1 MNTIFKVIWNQA
13 LGCFTAVGELA
24 TSQGKRSSKSTA
36 VVAATLMMLGSGQ
49 ASAEERMMEARD
61 YMTDCVVQGLQMVC
75 IEGAKSLTSGSF
87 AVGQNSLAG
96 QSVQNYDLN
105 WASLAAPETKTIRVG
120 GASKVINQGDKFT
133 SVEDFNAYLSTLR
146 DNNKFKRTYIGK
158 MNNIAM
164 GTGAQAVGGR
174 NISIGES
181 AGAVVDSDNLAYL
194 NSNESKNIRNQ
205 LAAVSAEERAT
216 YNWQIHNVNIGTNA
230 GLNAKKDYSVAMGFN
245 AGALNEEARKV
256 QVADYTDATVFIGK
270 SAGENNTSS
279 GSVAI
284 GVEAAMPK
292 TNGGVTDKYDD
303 QSVYIGKQ
311 AGRGTETGVLKGAD
325 GNGTYKDPI
334 KTYNGIYRDTNNDL
348 LAGSLENP
356 GSPALTGS
364 NVGVGPNALW
374 FAKGSANVGMG
385 WKAGNSSTGS
395 NNTYLGNISGMTQ
408 VGDFNVAVGNEAGGG
423 AVSSRSVSVGS
434 YAKANGDASVAVG
447 SGAKAGSQDKTLT
460 VTSGSNNSSGAHYQ
474 NNKYNDIAVGNEAA
488 ATGGSSIAMGKRAIS
503 NNDSSVAVG
512 SNAEATGKGAIS
524 LGSSVGVTVERKVE
538 GYGENTD
545 TAIPDATKQSI
556 ASGDFSMAIGTASA
570 ASGNNSIAQG
580 TRSSAKK
587 MGSIALGYE
596 ALSTGDASL
605 AASSNAK
612 AYGKSDI
619 AIGKNALAGDENF
632 QNSDGHSYN
641 TAIGQDAKAIAS
653 QSTAI
658 GTAAQAVGGDAVA
671 VGSAAQAADT
681 AAIAVGKNSLAQT
694 DSSLAVGKAAKATGT
709 ASVAVGGDAIASGNN
724 ATVFGVYSKAE
735 GTSSTAVG
743 PNAQATKNN
752 AVAVGVESRA
762 TGGSSIATGHGAQAS
777 GGAAIA
783 IGHSAQATANN
794 AISIGN
800 GNIVSG
806 KNSGAIGDPTTV
818 SGKGSYSIG
827 NNNTV
832 ATNDSFVLGSN
843 VSQTIENSVA
853 LGKDSAMTAGS
864 AVGTAVKATDGTD
877 GATTTAGDKGTVD
890 TATVNGVTYGGFA
903 GAKADGVVSVGSAG
917 KERRVQNVAAGEISE
932 TSTDAING
940 SQLYLVAK
948 GLNDQMPVVYTKADG
963 TKVYKKPD
971 GTFVDESGTEVQP
984 TDVIASMNNGEGST
998 TAPMALTNIA
1008 GNLDGAKANTTAPV
1022 TSGTAPAD
1030 VNVNN
1035 AATVGDVLNAGWN
1048 LQGNGQAVGFVKPYD
1063 TVNFVGTGAATVTG
1077 EVVDGVATI
1086 TIDVP
1091 KTAAGGMNSFN
1102 VASNGAAPTEIADGN
1117 TVDFIN
1123 GNNTVVTT
1131 TPKADNSGVDVKVD
1145 LADNIMV
1152 GKPGVD
1158 GKDGSI
1164 GAAGKD
1170 GASAVLNGKDGT
1182 IGLTGPRGADGE
1194 DGASAAIGV
1203 KDGAKGLDGNDGANG
1218 DSKTRIVYTTP
1229 DGNTEEVATLNDGL
1243 KFEGNQGGTLDKK
1256 LNETVT
1262 IKGDLANDKDATAA
1276 NTRVDVE
1283 DGNLVV
1289 KLAKDITDVNSVTFG
1304 PVDPATGKPADP
1316 SKTVSIGSDG
1326 LNNGGNQITNV
1337 ASGGDVDTNAA
1348 NIGDVKKAAAAAKTT
1363 VSSND
1368 STVKVVKSTDK
1379 DTGADNYDLSINAQG
1394 VTNNAQLPV
1403 VYTDKKGNKVYKQA
1417 DGSFNTAI
1425 NGKGDTVKPADVIA
1439 SMNNGENE
1447 TAPTQLANV
1456 ASAIDPNGDSKDFAE
1471 SLDKAAADPIGQNS
1485 AVNVSDLK
1493 KAADTLTNKGFGL
1506 TDENGNAIQQGLGTA
1521 IKVQGNNGITT
1532 SVVDSTDKD
1541 GQPVKALEVSL
1552 GNDIT
1557 VGGLGKD
1564 GQPGKDGTIGVKGAD
1579 GQTGVTLNGKDGS
1592 ISLTGPKGADGK
1604 DGASATIA
1612 VKDGTKGLDG
1622 NDGADGES
1630 KTRIVYTKP
1639 DGTTEEVA
1647 TLNDGLSF
1655 AGDKGEV
1662 INKKLNEQLDIKGK
1676 AAADAEVTDKN
1687 IRVDS
1692 EEGALIIK
1700 MAKMLQDLEG
1710 AEFTDKDGN
1719 TVVVKDGGIVI
1730 KGKDAPDDKTV
1741 SLTTNGLNNGGNKIT
1756 NVARGTDLTD
1766 AVNVEQLEEVKNQ
1779 AGAGGFNVETNSKD
1793 TKKIGNGDTVDF
1805 VNGNNTTV
1813 SKVDTPKGVQ
1823 VKVDLAKDL
1832 KGLNSVELKDPAG
1845 NVTNITGNGV
1855 NISGTNSA
1863 GNPSNVSL
1871 TANGLNNGGNRITNV
1886 APGVK
1891 GTDAVNVNQ
1900 LNAVGKR
1907 IGDVD
1912 RKARGGIAGSAAM
1925 ANLPQAYIPGHSM
1938 VAVAAS
1944 THRGANAVALG
1955 VSRISD
1961 SGHVIIKLSGSADSE
1976 GGKSAGIGVGYQW

>member
-146 DNNKFKRTYIGK
+146 DNDKFKRTYIGK

-181 AGAVVDSDNLAYL
+181 AGAVADSDNLAYL
-194 NSNESKNIRNQ
+194 NSNESQNIKNR
-205 LAAVSAEERAT
+205 LEAVSAEERAT

-230 GLNAKKDYSVAMGFN
+230 GLNAKKDYSIAMGFN

-270 SAGENNTSS
+270 RAGENNTSS

-284 GVEAAMPK
+284 GVEAAMPRA
-292 TNGGVTDKYDD
+292 NGGVTDKYDD

-325 GNGTYKDPI
+325 GNGTYKDPA

-385 WKAGNSSTGS
+385 WKAGNTSTGS

-460 VTSGSNNSSGAHYQ
+460 VTSGSTNSSGAHYQ

-524 LGSSVGVTVERKVE
+524 LGSSVGVTVERTPE
-538 GYGENTD
+538 GYGQNTD
-545 TAIPDATKQSI
+545 TEIPDATKQSI
-556 ASGDFSMAIGTASA
+556 ASGDFSMALGTASA

-580 TRSSAKK
+580 TRSSATDL
-587 MGSIALGYE
+587 GSIAFGYE
-596 ALSTGDASL
+596 TLSTGDASL

-653 QSTAI
+653 QSTAV
-658 GTAAQAVGGDAVA
+658 GTAAQATAN
-671 VGSAAQAADT
+671 DT
-681 AAIAVGKNSLAQT
+681 IAVG
-694 DSSLAVGKAAKATGT
+694 
-709 ASVAVGGDAIASGNN
+709 
-724 ATVFGVYSKAE
+724 
-735 GTSSTAVG
+735 
-743 PNAQATKNN
+743 P
-752 AVAVGVESRA
+752 
-762 TGGSSIATGHGAQAS
+762 
-777 GGAAIA
+777 
-783 IGHSAQATANN
+783 SAQATNLSSI
-794 AISIGN
+794 AIGKDAQATGEQSISVGVGN
-800 GNIVSG
+800 VVSG
-806 KNSGAIGDPTTV
+806 NNSGAFGDPTTI
-818 SGKGSYSIG
+818 SGTGSYSIG

-903 GAKADGVVSVGSAG
+903 GATADGVVSVGSAG

-971 GTFVDESGTEVQP
+971 GTFVDESGEEVQP

-1022 TSGTAPAD
+1022 TSGTAPTD

-1048 LQGNGQAVGFVKPYD
+1048 LQGNGQAVDFVKPYD

-1117 TVDFIN
+1117 TVDFID

-1164 GAAGKD
+1164 GATGKD

-1262 IKGDLANDKDATAA
+1262 VKGGLADNATATDA

-1283 DGNLVV
+1283 DGALVV
-1289 KLAKDITDVNSVTFG
+1289 KLAKDLKDIDSAIFGTDAADQTVINKDGITIKGDNN
-1304 PVDPATGKPADP
+1304 
-1316 SKTVSIGSDG
+1316 VSLTDAG
-1326 LNNGGNQITNV
+1326 LDNGGNKIVNV
-1337 ASGGDVDTNAA
+1337 AAGEADTDAVNVSQLNKEVA
-1348 NIGDVKKAAAAAKTT
+1348 KAKTT
-1363 VSSND
+1363 VTSND
-1368 STVKVVKSTDK
+1368 GSVTVVKTAASD
-1379 DTGADNYDLSINAQG
+1379 GHDNYDLSVDAQS
-1394 VTNNAQLPV
+1394 VAENAQLPV
-1403 VYTDKKGNKVYKQA
+1403 VYTNKAGDKVYKQA
-1417 DGSFNTAI
+1417 DGTFNTAKD
-1425 NGKGDTVKPADVIA
+1425 GSGDTVQPTDVIA
-1439 SMNNGENE
+1439 SMNNGEGST
-1447 TAPTQLANV
+1447 TAPMALTNIAGNLDGAKANTTAPV
-1456 ASAIDPNGDSKDFAE
+1456 TSGTAP
-1471 SLDKAAADPIGQNS
+1471 AD
-1485 AVNVSDLK
+1485 VNVNN
-1493 KAADTLTNKGFGL
+1493 AATVGDVL
-1506 TDENGNAIQQGLGTA
+1506 NAGWNL
-1521 IKVQGNNGITT
+1521 QGNGQAVDFVKPYDTVNFVDGANTT
-1532 SVVDSTDKD
+1532 VTTRPKDDGTGVDVKVDLAD
-1541 GQPVKALEVSL
+1541 NVLVGQP
-1552 GNDIT
+1552 GQD
-1557 VGGLGKD
+1557 GKD
-1564 GQPGKDGTIGVKGAD
+1564 GKDGSIGATGKDGASAV
-1579 GQTGVTLNGKDGS
+1579 LNGKDGS

-1612 VKDGTKGLDG
+1612 VKDGTKGLER

>member
-49 ASAEERMMEARD
+49 ASAEEMVEIQESSACETPFP
-61 YMTDCVVQGLQMVC
+61 YLQMAC
-75 IEGAKSLTSGSF
+75 IKGAKSLTSGSI

-96 QSVQNYDLN
+96 LSVQSQNVWTDEFVQNYDLN

-181 AGAVVDSDNLAYL
+181 AGAVADSDNLAYL
-194 NSNESKNIRNQ
+194 NSNESRNIKNQ
-205 LAAVSAEERAT
+205 LTAVSAEERAT

-325 GNGTYKDPI
+325 GNGTYKDPA
-334 KTYNGIYRDTNNDL
+334 KTYNGIYRDTNDGL

-460 VTSGSNNSSGAHYQ
+460 VTSGSTNSSGAHYQ
-474 NNKYNDIAVGNEAA
+474 NDKYNDIAVGNEAA

-641 TAIGQDAKAIAS
+641 TAIGQDARATAS

-735 GTSSTAVG
+735 GASSTAVG

-864 AVGTAVKATDGTD
+864 AVDTAVKATDGTD

-1048 LQGNGQAVGFVKPYD
+1048 LQGNGQAVDFVKPYD

-1117 TVDFIN
+1117 TVDFID

-1164 GAAGKD
+1164 GATGKD

-1218 DSKTRIVYTTP
+1218 DSKTRIVYTEP
-1229 DGNTEEVATLNDGL
+1229 DG
-1243 KFEGNQGGTLDKK
+1243 K
-1256 LNETVT
+1256 
-1262 IKGDLANDKDATAA
+1262 
-1276 NTRVDVE
+1276 
-1283 DGNLVV
+1283 
-1289 KLAKDITDVNSVTFG
+1289 
-1304 PVDPATGKPADP
+1304 
-1316 SKTVSIGSDG
+1316 
-1326 LNNGGNQITNV
+1326 
-1337 ASGGDVDTNAA
+1337 
-1348 NIGDVKKAAAAAKTT
+1348 
-1363 VSSND
+1363 
-1368 STVKVVKSTDK
+1368 
-1379 DTGADNYDLSINAQG
+1379 
-1394 VTNNAQLPV
+1394 
-1403 VYTDKKGNKVYKQA
+1403 
-1417 DGSFNTAI
+1417 
-1425 NGKGDTVKPADVIA
+1425 
-1439 SMNNGENE
+1439 
-1447 TAPTQLANV
+1447 
-1456 ASAIDPNGDSKDFAE
+1456 
-1471 SLDKAAADPIGQNS
+1471 
-1485 AVNVSDLK
+1485 
-1493 KAADTLTNKGFGL
+1493 
-1506 TDENGNAIQQGLGTA
+1506 
-1521 IKVQGNNGITT
+1521 
-1532 SVVDSTDKD
+1532 
-1541 GQPVKALEVSL
+1541 
-1552 GNDIT
+1552 
-1557 VGGLGKD
+1557 
-1564 GQPGKDGTIGVKGAD
+1564 
-1579 GQTGVTLNGKDGS
+1579 
-1592 ISLTGPKGADGK
+1592 
-1604 DGASATIA
+1604 
-1612 VKDGTKGLDG
+1612 
-1622 NDGADGES
+1622 
-1630 KTRIVYTKP
+1630 
-1639 DGTTEEVA
+1639 TEEVA

-1710 AEFTDKDGN
+1710 AKFTDKDGN

-1730 KGKDAPDDKTV
+1730 KGKDAPV

-1756 NVARGTDLTD
+1756 NVARGTALTD

>member
-105 WASLAAPETKTIRVG
+105 WESLTAPSTQTITIS
-120 GASKVINQGDKFT
+120 GAKKVINAGDKF
-133 SVEDFNAYLSTLR
+133 SSAEELNLYLNRLR
-146 DNNKFKRTYIGK
+146 DNDKFKRTYIGK

-181 AGAVVDSDNLAYL
+181 AGAVADDTNLAYL
-194 NSNESKNIRNQ
+194 NSNESQNIKNR
-205 LAAVSAEERAT
+205 LTAVSAEERAT

-311 AGRGTETGVLKGAD
+311 AGRGTETGVLKDAD
-325 GNGTYKDPI
+325 GNGTYKDPNR
-334 KTYNGIYRDTNNDL
+334 KYLGIYRDTNNGL

-460 VTSGSNNSSGAHYQ
+460 VTSGSTNSSGAHYQ

-524 LGSSVGVTVERKVE
+524 LGSSVGVTVERTPE
-538 GYGENTD
+538 GYGQNTD
-545 TAIPDATKQSI
+545 TAIPETTKQSI
-556 ASGDFSMAIGTASA
+556 ASGDFSMALGTASA
-570 ASGNNSIAQG
+570 ASGNNAIAQG
-580 TRSSAKK
+580 TRSSAKE

-632 QNSDGHSYN
+632 QNTDGHSYN
-641 TAIGQDAKAIAS
+641 TAIGPDAKAIAS
-653 QSTAI
+653 QSTAV
-658 GTAAQAVGGDAVA
+658 GTAAQATANDTIA
-671 VGSAAQAADT
+671 VGS
-681 AAIAVGKNSLAQT
+681 S
-694 DSSLAVGKAAKATGT
+694 
-709 ASVAVGGDAIASGNN
+709 
-724 ATVFGVYSKAE
+724 
-735 GTSSTAVG
+735 
-743 PNAQATKNN
+743 AQATKL
-752 AVAVGVESRA
+752 
-762 TGGSSIATGHGAQAS
+762 SSIA
-777 GGAAIA
+777 
-783 IGHSAQATANN
+783 IGKDAQATGEQS
-794 AISIGN
+794 ISVGVGN
-800 GNIVSG
+800 VVSG
-806 KNSGAIGDPTTV
+806 NKSGAFGDPTTI
-818 SGKGSYSIG
+818 SGTGSYSIG

-903 GAKADGVVSVGSAG
+903 GATADGVVSVGSAG

-948 GLNDQMPVVYTKADG
+948 GLNDQMPVVYTTADG
-963 TKVYKKPD
+963 KKVYKKPD
-971 GTFVDESGTEVQP
+971 GKFVDESGTEVQP
-984 TDVIASMNNGEGST
+984 ADVIASMNNGEGST

-1022 TSGTAPAD
+1022 TSGTAPAAED
-1030 VNVNN
+1030 INVNN

-1048 LQGNGQAVGFVKPYD
+1048 LQGNGQAVDFVKPYD
-1063 TVNFVGTGAATVTG
+1063 TVNFVDGANTTVSVTTADNLTNEIRVNVTNLPISYTNEAGDTLVKVGDNFYKASDVVDGKPKDDAAPQTPAGTTLVDSTGAAAPQTLDNVQSAINPDGSKTG
-1077 EVVDGVATI
+1077 DAFTTALNEAATNDPNKAVNVSDLKNATTTIIAKGTAYSGDVAEGDTNAFTQALGKETKVIGGVADKAKLSDNNI
-1086 TIDVP
+1086 GV
-1091 KTAAGGMNSFN
+1091 
-1102 VASNGAAPTEIADGN
+1102 VSNGTDTLTIKLAKALKDLDSATFGTDAADQ
-1117 TVDFIN
+1117 TVIN
-1123 GNNTVVTT
+1123 
-1131 TPKADNSGVDVKVD
+1131 
-1145 LADNIMV
+1145 
-1152 GKPGVD
+1152 
-1158 GKDGSI
+1158 KDGI
-1164 GAAGKD
+1164 
-1170 GASAVLNGKDGT
+1170 
-1182 IGLTGPRGADGE
+1182 
-1194 DGASAAIGV
+1194 
-1203 KDGAKGLDGNDGANG
+1203 
-1218 DSKTRIVYTTP
+1218 
-1229 DGNTEEVATLNDGL
+1229 
-1243 KFEGNQGGTLDKK
+1243 
-1256 LNETVT
+1256 T
-1262 IKGDLANDKDATAA
+1262 IKGDND
-1276 NTRVDVE
+1276 
-1283 DGNLVV
+1283 
-1289 KLAKDITDVNSVTFG
+1289 
-1304 PVDPATGKPADP
+1304 
-1316 SKTVSIGSDG
+1316 VSLTNAG
-1326 LNNGGNQITNV
+1326 LDNGGNKIVNV
-1337 ASGGDVDTNAA
+1337 AAGEADTDAVNVSQLNKEVA
-1348 NIGDVKKAAAAAKTT
+1348 KAKTT
-1363 VSSND
+1363 VTSND
-1368 STVKVVKSTDK
+1368 GSVTVAKTTASD
-1379 DTGADNYDLSINAQG
+1379 GHDNYDLSVDAQS
-1394 VTNNAQLPV
+1394 VAENAQLPV
-1403 VYTDKKGNKVYKQA
+1403 VYTNKAGDKVYKQA
-1417 DGSFNTAI
+1417 DGTFNTAKD
-1425 NGKGDTVKPADVIA
+1425 GSGDTVKPADVIA

-1447 TAPTQLANV
+1447 AAPTQLANV

-1493 KAADTLTNKGFGL
+1493 KAADTLTSKGFGL
-1506 TDENGNAIQQGLGTA
+1506 TDENGNAIQQDLGTA

-1612 VKDGTKGLDG
+1612 VKDGTKGLYG

-1687 IRVDS
+1687 IRVDN

-1766 AVNVEQLEEVKNQ
+1766 AVNVGQLEEVKNQ

>member
-1 MNTIFKVIWNQA
+1 WNQA

-24 TSQGKRSSKSTA
+24 TSQGKKSSKSTA

-181 AGAVVDSDNLAYL
+181 AGAVVDDTNLAYL
-194 NSNESKNIRNQ
+194 NSNESRNIKNQ

-230 GLNAKKDYSVAMGFN
+230 GLNAKKDYSIAMGFN

-325 GNGTYKDPI
+325 GNGTYKDPNR
-334 KTYNGIYRDTNNDL
+334 KYFGIYRDTNDGL

-356 GSPALTGS
+356 GSPALTGI

-460 VTSGSNNSSGAHYQ
+460 VTSGSMNSSGAHYQ

-570 ASGNNSIAQG
+570 ASGNNAIAQG
-580 TRSSAKK
+580 TRSSAKE

-632 QNSDGHSYN
+632 QNSGGHSYN
-641 TAIGQDAKAIAS
+641 TAIGQDAHATAS

-658 GTAAQAVGGDAVA
+658 GTAAKAVGNDAVA
-671 VGSAAQAADT
+671 VGSAAHAADI
-681 AAIAVGKNSLAQT
+681 AAIAVGKGSLAQT
-694 DSSLAVGKAAKATGT
+694 DSSLAVGKAAQATGT

-724 ATVFGVYSKAE
+724 ATVFGVYSKAQ
-735 GTSSTAVG
+735 GASSTAVG

-762 TGGSSIATGHGAQAS
+762 TGGSSVATGHGAQA
-777 GGAAIA
+777 GGGGAIA
-783 IGHSAQATANN
+783 IGHTAQATATNS
-794 AISIGN
+794 ISIGN

-806 KNSGAIGDPTTV
+806 KNSGAIGDPSTV
-818 SGKGSYSIG
+818 SGTGSYSIG
-827 NNNTV
+827 NDNTV

-843 VSQTIENSVA
+843 VTQTVTNSVA
-853 LGKDSAMTAGS
+853 LGKDSAMTAGT
-864 AVGTAVKATDGTD
+864 AAGTKVKNATGALGT
-877 GATTTAGDKGTVD
+877 TTTAGDKGTVD
-890 TATVNGVTYGGFA
+890 TATVNGVTYSGFA
-903 GAKADGVVSVGSAG
+903 GATANGVVSVGSAG
-917 KERRVQNVAAGEISE
+917 KERRIQNVAAGEISA

-948 GLNDQMPVVYTKADG
+948 GLNDQMPVVYTTADG

-1008 GNLDGAKANTTAPV
+1008 GNLDGAKANTAAPV
-1022 TSGTAPAD
+1022 TSGTAPAAED
-1030 VNVNN
+1030 INVNN

-1048 LQGNGQAVGFVKPYD
+1048 LQGNGQAVDFVKPYD
-1063 TVNFVGTGAATVTG
+1063 TVNFVDGANTTVSVTTADNLTNEIRVNVTNLPISYTNEAGDTLVKVGDNFYKASDVVDGKPKDDAAPQTPAGTTLVDSTGAAAPQTLDNVQSAINPDGSKTG
-1077 EVVDGVATI
+1077 DAFTTALNEAATNDPNKAVNVSDLKNATTTIIAKGTAYSGDVAEGDTNAFTQALGKETKVIGGVADKAKLSDNNI
-1086 TIDVP
+1086 GV
-1091 KTAAGGMNSFN
+1091 
-1102 VASNGAAPTEIADGN
+1102 VSNGTDTLTIKLAKDLKDLDSATFGTDAKDQ
-1117 TVDFIN
+1117 TVIN
-1123 GNNTVVTT
+1123 
-1131 TPKADNSGVDVKVD
+1131 
-1145 LADNIMV
+1145 
-1152 GKPGVD
+1152 
-1158 GKDGSI
+1158 KDGI
-1164 GAAGKD
+1164 
-1170 GASAVLNGKDGT
+1170 
-1182 IGLTGPRGADGE
+1182 
-1194 DGASAAIGV
+1194 
-1203 KDGAKGLDGNDGANG
+1203 
-1218 DSKTRIVYTTP
+1218 
-1229 DGNTEEVATLNDGL
+1229 
-1243 KFEGNQGGTLDKK
+1243 
-1256 LNETVT
+1256 T
-1262 IKGDLANDKDATAA
+1262 IKGDNNVSLTDA
-1276 NTRVDVE
+1276 
-1283 DGNLVV
+1283 
-1289 KLAKDITDVNSVTFG
+1289 
-1304 PVDPATGKPADP
+1304 
-1316 SKTVSIGSDG
+1316 G
-1326 LNNGGNQITNV
+1326 LDNGGNKIVNV
-1337 ASGGDVDTNAA
+1337 AAGEADTDAV
-1348 NIGDVKKAAAAAKTT
+1348 NISQLNKEVAKAKTT
-1363 VSSND
+1363 VTSND
-1368 STVKVVKSTDK
+1368 GSVTVVKTAASD
-1379 DTGADNYDLSINAQG
+1379 GHDNYDLSVDAQS
-1394 VTNNAQLPV
+1394 VAENAQLPV
-1403 VYTDKKGNKVYKQA
+1403 VYTNKAGDKVYKQA
-1417 DGSFNTAI
+1417 DGTFNTAKD
-1425 NGKGDTVKPADVIA
+1425 GSGDTVKPADVIA
-1439 SMNNGENE
+1439 SMNNGDGST
-1447 TAPTQLANV
+1447 TAPM
-1456 ASAIDPNGDSKDFAE
+1456 
-1471 SLDKAAADPIGQNS
+1471 
-1485 AVNVSDLK
+1485 
-1493 KAADTLTNKGFGL
+1493 TLTNIGSDLTTYTDAPKAGLVNLDTSDVKDSTAATVGDLRKMGWIVGAPGNDYTEQVKNANQVNFVGAGAAKVTGETKDGVRTITIDVKAPEGGMSGFDV
-1506 TDENGNAIQQGLGTA
+1506 TANDVNPTTITEGN
-1521 IKVQGNNGITT
+1521 KVNFIDGNNTKVTT
-1532 SVVDSTDKD
+1532 IPKDDKSGVD
-1541 GQPVKALEVSL
+1541 VKVDLAD
-1552 GNDIT
+1552 NIT
-1557 VGGLGKD
+1557 VGKDGKNGVDGSIGATGKD
-1564 GQPGKDGTIGVKGAD
+1564 GASAV
-1579 GQTGVTLNGKDGS
+1579 LNGKDGS

-1622 NDGADGES
+1622 ADGES
-1630 KTRIVYTKP
+1630 KTRIVYTEP
-1639 DGTTEEVA
+1639 DGKTEEVA